1 MARLNLPCQIL
12 PPAAN
17 PRERRRSITASG
29 STQMAERSFT
39 STGRACRHRSSP
51 IQPAGSIQLLKLPLR
66 SLKRS
71 SRPGGRISGLRPA
84 KACAAL
90 VDEIGA
96 TLAVVSDDELP
107 HNSCTAGETGCV
119 RSPAWYIER
128 KTGSVGCG

>member
-1 MARLNLPCQIL
+1 M
-12 PPAAN
+12 
-17 PRERRRSITASG
+17 
-29 STQMAERSFT
+29 
-39 STGRACRHRSSP
+39 
-51 IQPAGSIQLLKLPLR
+51 QPAGSIQLLKVPLR

-119 RSPAWYIER
+119 RSPAWNIER
-128 KTGSVGCG
+128 KIGSVGCGGFSADANDIAAGVTGRAAGKLER